1 MFIVDDD
8 PQVCKEEEVRWAMG
22 TKARVL
28 VVDDDPGLRKTLSDI
43 LRAKGYAVVAVDK
56 GKTALEMAKDENPI
70 VALIDLRLEDMSGLE
85 VMREIKK
92 RSPATQCIVLTG
104 HASQASA
111 IEAVNLG
118 AYSYMHKPYDVEQL
132 MVTIRRAIEK
142 REVERALRESETKY
156 RLLVHNLPNIVF
168 KGYRDWSVHF
178 IDDKIDLLT
187 GYKKEEFDSRK
198 MNWAD
203 IVVKEDI
210 EKIKKIFLQA
220 LKTDGAYVRE
230 YRIITKTGDI
240 LWIQEG
246 SQIVCDGSGEIE
258 FITGAF
264 LDITERK
271 RAEKKIHDL
280 AYYDGVTRLPNRQL
294 FREHLSL
301 ALAHAKR
308 HKRLLAVL
316 FLDLDHFK
324 QINDTLGHHVGDSLL
339 RCVADRLKKILRKSD
354 LITRHEADDSISY
367 VSRFGGDEFVLLLTD
382 LKQPHD
388 AASVAQRALYELSKA
403 FVLEEREIFVSG
415 SIGISLYPSD
425 GEDIDTLI
433 KNADTA
439 MYHAKNQGRN
449 NFQFY
454 VDSVKVTTS
463 ERRLILGTDLRGALE
478 REELIL
484 YYQPQLDIN
493 TEKIIGTE
501 ALIRW
506 LHPDFGLVSPTEFI
520 PLAEDNG
527 LIEPITKWVL
537 QTACAQNMAW
547 QAAGFPPM
555 RVAVNVSNVFF
566 KQRKVVE
573 TMSQV
578 LNDTGMA
585 PHYLEIELMQSAL
598 MQNQEE
604 TIRELRQLK
613 AMGVRVAIDDFG
625 SGYSSLA
632 CLKCFPL
639 DALKIDRSF
648 VKDIST
654 DRDSATI
661 TAAIITM
668 AHSLQLNVVAEG
680 VETEQQLTFLRAQG
694 CDEMQG
700 YLFSQPIP
708 SSDIM
713 QFLPAGSL

>member
-1 MFIVDDD
+1 
-8 PQVCKEEEVRWAMG
+8 MG

-28 VVDDDPGLRKTLSDI
+28 VVDDEPGFRKTLSDI
-43 LRAKGYAVVAVDK
+43 LRAKGYAAVSVDK

-85 VMREIKK
+85 VMREIKQ

-156 RLLVHNLPNIVF
+156 RLLIHNLPNIVF

-220 LKTDGAYVRE
+220 LKTDKSYVRE

-308 HKRLLAVL
+308 H
-316 FLDLDHFK
+316 
-324 QINDTLGHHVGDSLL
+324 
-339 RCVADRLKKILRKSD
+339 
-354 LITRHEADDSISY
+354 
-367 VSRFGGDEFVLLLTD
+367 
-382 LKQPHD
+382 
-388 AASVAQRALYELSKA
+388 
-403 FVLEEREIFVSG
+403 
-415 SIGISLYPSD
+415 
-425 GEDIDTLI
+425 
-433 KNADTA
+433 
-439 MYHAKNQGRN
+439 
-449 NFQFY
+449 
-454 VDSVKVTTS
+454 
-463 ERRLILGTDLRGALE
+463 
-478 REELIL
+478 
-484 YYQPQLDIN
+484 
-493 TEKIIGTE
+493 
-501 ALIRW
+501 
-506 LHPDFGLVSPTEFI
+506 
-520 PLAEDNG
+520 
-527 LIEPITKWVL
+527 
-537 QTACAQNMAW
+537 
-547 QAAGFPPM
+547 
-555 RVAVNVSNVFF
+555 
-566 KQRKVVE
+566 
-573 TMSQV
+573 
-578 LNDTGMA
+578 
-585 PHYLEIELMQSAL
+585 
-598 MQNQEE
+598 
-604 TIRELRQLK
+604 
-613 AMGVRVAIDDFG
+613 
-625 SGYSSLA
+625 
-632 CLKCFPL
+632 
-639 DALKIDRSF
+639 
-648 VKDIST
+648 
-654 DRDSATI
+654 
-661 TAAIITM
+661 
-668 AHSLQLNVVAEG
+668 
-680 VETEQQLTFLRAQG
+680 
-694 CDEMQG
+694 
-700 YLFSQPIP
+700 
-708 SSDIM
+708 
-713 QFLPAGSL
+713 